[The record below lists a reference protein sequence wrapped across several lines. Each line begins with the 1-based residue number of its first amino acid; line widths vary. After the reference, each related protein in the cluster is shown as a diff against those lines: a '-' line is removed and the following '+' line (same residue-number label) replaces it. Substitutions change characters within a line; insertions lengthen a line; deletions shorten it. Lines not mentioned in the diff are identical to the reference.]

1 MQTRE
6 EMQKKIMAA
15 SNRKILRRQMELL
28 AEYSRTSGTNKIPAS
43 SEAMTSIH
51 KELVKAETLF
61 FVRVLIALFTF
72 TYFFLDN
79 AMDLICKEMN
89 GRSTEN
95 VMILAKVLRDIM
107 VARAILTEMTDTLG
121 KF

>member
-1 MQTRE
+1 MCKCNVST
-6 EMQKKIMAA
+6 
-15 SNRKILRRQMELL
+15 
-28 AEYSRTSGTNKIPAS
+28 
-43 SEAMTSIH
+43 EALNS
-51 KELVKAETLF
+51 
-61 FVRVLIALFTF
+61 
-72 TYFFLDN
+72 LDN

>member
-1 MQTRE
+1 MCKCNVSTE
-6 EMQKKIMAA
+6 
-15 SNRKILRRQMELL
+15 
-28 AEYSRTSGTNKIPAS
+28 
-43 SEAMTSIH
+43 
-51 KELVKAETLF
+51 
-61 FVRVLIALFTF
+61 VLNS
-72 TYFFLDN
+72 LDN

-95 VMILAKVLRDIM
+95 VMILAKVLRDIV

>member
-1 MQTRE
+1 
-6 EMQKKIMAA
+6 
-15 SNRKILRRQMELL
+15 
-28 AEYSRTSGTNKIPAS
+28 
-43 SEAMTSIH
+43 
-51 KELVKAETLF
+51 
-61 FVRVLIALFTF
+61 
-72 TYFFLDN
+72 
-79 AMDLICKEMN
+79 MDLICKEMN